1 MTSVAIP
8 QPARSDDIRVAVIGF
23 GLAGQVFHAPL
34 VSATPGM
41 RVASIVTSNPERRAL
56 AQHQYPDAL
65 LLDSAEAVWQRA
77 GEHDLAVVA
86 TSNRTHVPLALAAI
100 AAGLGVVVD
109 KPFAATSAEARR
121 VVQRAREGKKFLSV
135 FQNRRWDSELLT
147 LKRLLA
153 SGDLGKVLRF
163 ESHFDRW
170 RPEPKGGWREKGAAE
185 EAGGLLYDLGSH
197 LIDQA
202 LHVFGPV
209 TQVYAELDRRR
220 QGVEADDD
228 FFVALTHASGVRSH
242 LAATVMAAQPRPRMV
257 AFGTK
262 ATYVKMPL
270 DIQEDALRSG
280 LRPDKPGW
288 PEDPPENWGKLGVG
302 QEARS
307 VRSEPGDYR
316 QFYVGVAAAMRE
328 GKPPP
333 VDPEEAVRVI
343 EIIEAAQ
350 RSVKGRALVA
360 V

>member
-1 MTSVAIP
+1 MAP
-8 QPARSDDIRVAVIGF
+8 RPDDIRAAVIGF

-34 VSATPGM
+34 ISSTPGM

-56 AQHQYPDAL
+56 AQKQYPDAR
-65 LLDSAEAVWQRA
+65 LLDSAEAVWKSA
-77 GEHDLAVVA
+77 AEHDLAIIA
-86 TSNRTHVPLALAAI
+86 TSNRTHVPLALAALD
-100 AAGLGVVVD
+100 AGLAVVVD
-109 KPFAATSAEARR
+109 KPFAATSADARR
-121 VVQRAREGKKFLSV
+121 VVQKARERKKFLSV

-153 SGDLGKVLRF
+153 EGALGKVLRF

-170 RPEPKGGWREKGAAE
+170 RPEPKGGWREKGGAE

-209 TQVYAELDRRR
+209 TQVYAEVDRRR
-220 QGVEADDD
+220 EGVEADDD
-228 FFVALTHASGVRSH
+228 VFIALSHESGVRSH

-262 ATYVKMPL
+262 AAYVKMQL
-270 DIQEDALRSG
+270 DIQEDALRAG
-280 LRPDKPGW
+280 LRPDEPGW
-288 PEDPPENWGKLGVG
+288 PEEPAENWGKLGVG
-302 QEARS
+302 KDARP

-316 QFYVGVAAAMRE
+316 QFYVGVVAAMRD

-350 RSVKGRALVA
+350 RSAKERAR
-360 V
+360 